1 MELVSIYM
9 ARTHDVDLESDDE
22 AQPMAQ
28 GMAQGM
34 AQPGHVR
41 KPHPADGVKQKTAG
55 KSRGG
60 KKARLG
66 RKAYEAERERQ

>member
-28 GMAQGM
+28 GMAQTV

-41 KPHPADGVKQKTAG
+41 KPHPADFVKPKTGKQK
-55 KSRGG
+55 GG
-60 KKARLG
+60 KRARLG
-66 RKAYEAERERQ
+66 RHAYEQEKAKQ

>member
-22 AQPMAQ
+22 AQP
-28 GMAQGM
+28 MAQGM

-60 KKARLG
+60 KRARLG

>member
-9 ARTHDVDLESDDE
+9 ARTLDVDLESDDE
-22 AQPMAQ
+22 AQPV
-28 GMAQGM
+28 AQGM
-34 AQPGHVR
+34 AQPGHVQ

-55 KSRGG
+55 KRKGG

-66 RKAYEAERERQ
+66 RNAYERERYK

>member
-22 AQPMAQ
+22 
-28 GMAQGM
+28 AQGM

-55 KSRGG
+55 KGKGG

-66 RKAYEAERERQ
+66 RNAYERERK

>member
-28 GMAQGM
+28 GMAQ
-34 AQPGHVR
+34 PGHVQ

-55 KSRGG
+55 KGRGG